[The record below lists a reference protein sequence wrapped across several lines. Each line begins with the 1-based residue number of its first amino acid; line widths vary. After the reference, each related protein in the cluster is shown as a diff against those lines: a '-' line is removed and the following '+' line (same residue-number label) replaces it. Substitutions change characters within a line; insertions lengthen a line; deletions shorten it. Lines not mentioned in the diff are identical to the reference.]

1 MAKNQAESAKQ
12 PGVPAKVT
20 FLEGRGELPMIEIT
34 TPWSTAEI
42 YLQGAHVTH
51 FKKQHEPPLLFLS
64 QCSRF
69 EEGYPIRGGVP
80 IIFPWFGPR
89 EGMGAHGFARAK
101 TWELKEFVPEAD
113 GSVSV
118 RLRLPEYP
126 EAATYPPFEL
136 EYVVKVSQELSLE
149 LVVTNKSAEDRLE
162 IEGCLHPYFTVDDIS
177 AVSVIGLE
185 GYTYLD
191 RVADFAR
198 KVETERAIRI
208 SSEVD
213 RTYLNATGNVEIH
226 DARFGRLIRMEKKN
240 SASTVLWNPWIAKAQ
255 QLPDFGNEEY
265 RNMICVEPGNVA
277 SNNIA
282 LQPGESSSLQVK
294 LSTAPL
300 A

>member
-12 PGVPAKVT
+12 PGAPAKVT

-51 FKKQHEPPLLFLS
+51 FMKQHEPPLLFLS

-69 EEGYPIRGGVP
+69 EEGQPIRGGIP

-89 EGMGAHGFARAK
+89 EGMGAHGFARVKA
-101 TWELKEFVPEAD
+101 WELREFVPEPD

-118 RLRLPEYP
+118 RLRLPDYP

-136 EYVVKVSQELSLE
+136 EYVVKVSQQLSLE
-149 LVVTNKSAEDRLE
+149 LIVTNKSPEDRLE
-162 IEGCLHPYFTVDDIS
+162 FEESFHPYFAVDDIS
-177 AVSVIGLE
+177 AVSVVGLE
-185 GYTYLD
+185 GCTYLD
-191 RVADFAR
+191 RVADFVR
-198 KVETERAIRI
+198 KVETERGIRI

-226 DARFGRLIRMEKKN
+226 DARLGRLIRMEKAN

-255 QLPDFGNEEY
+255 QLPDFGNDEY
-265 RNMICVEPGNVA
+265 CNMVCVEPGNVA
-277 SNNIA
+277 SNKIA
-282 LQPGESSSLQVK
+282 LHPGESSSLKVK

-300 A
+300 T

>member
-1 MAKNQAESAKQ
+1 MANNQAESARH
-12 PGVPAKVT
+12 PATPAKVT
-20 FLEGRGELPMIEIT
+20 FLEGRAEMPMIEIT

-42 YLQGAHVTH
+42 YLHGAHVTH
-51 FKKQHEPPLLFLS
+51 FKKHDEPPLLFLS

-69 EEGYPIRGGVP
+69 EEGHPIRGGIP

-89 EGMGAHGFARAK
+89 EGMGSHGFARVK

-149 LVVTNKSAEDRLE
+149 LVVGNKSTEDRLE
-162 IEGCLHPYFTVDDIS
+162 FEGCLHPYFAVEDIS
-177 AVSVIGLE
+177 AVSVVGLE
-185 GYTYLD
+185 GCTYLD

-213 RTYLNATGNVEIH
+213 RTYLNAPGSIEIH
-226 DARFGRLIRMEKKN
+226 DARFGRMIRMEKTN
-240 SASTVLWNPWIAKAQ
+240 STSTVVWNPWITKAQ
-255 QLPDFGNEEY
+255 QLPDFGSEEY
-265 RNMICVEPGNVA
+265 RNMVCVEPGNVA
-277 SNNIA
+277 SNKIA
-282 LQPGESSSLQVK
+282 LQPGESSSLKVR

-300 A
+300 D